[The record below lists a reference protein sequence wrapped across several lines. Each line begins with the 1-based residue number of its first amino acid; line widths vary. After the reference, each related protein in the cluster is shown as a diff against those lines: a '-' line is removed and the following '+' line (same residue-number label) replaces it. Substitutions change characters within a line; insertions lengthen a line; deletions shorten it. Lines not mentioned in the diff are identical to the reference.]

1 MIGDV
6 LSLLRDQLD
15 AFLRAAAPQAD
26 DGAGDA
32 RVQLLDGAKTDPIEF
47 RLNAITLLLVNIEQE
62 TGLRSADPYL
72 RTPGEPGL
80 RKLQPEIQLN
90 LKLLAVARFKV
101 YEQGLNALGQ
111 VIRFLQRH
119 RAIEPSAQPG
129 WPPQLDRLV
138 LELVTLPQGEQN
150 EIWSALRVSYQPSAL
165 FRVRLVVFRDTDGA
179 AVPQIAQTRVQVIH
193 QP

>member
-15 AFLRAAAPQAD
+15 SFLRAAAPAAD
-26 DGAGDA
+26 DGAGGP
-32 RVQLLDGAKTDPIEF
+32 RVQLLDGAKADPIEF

-72 RTPGEPGL
+72 RAPGDGGL

-90 LKLLAVARFKV
+90 LRVLAVARFKV
-101 YEQGLNALGQ
+101 YEQGLNQLGQ
-111 VIRFLQRH
+111 VIRFLQRN
-119 RAIEPSAQPG
+119 RAIEPGNAPG
-129 WPPQLDRLV
+129 WPQQLDRLV

-165 FRVRLVVFRDTDGA
+165 FRVRLVVFRDADGA
-179 AVPQIAQTRVQVIH
+179 AVPQISHTRVQVV
-193 QP
+193 QQT